1 MHESTEFLGQAL
13 VEEGLITR
21 DQLEQATALAL
32 ETECTL
38 DEAIET
44 LALVPAS
51 RIALCKAHICE
62 AAYVDLSQYEIN
74 LSNCRLIPRSLARQH
89 LCLPLFVLE
98 GATVLGIEDPLNLQ
112 ALDQVRQFVRGE
124 VDPVLC
130 EPKALRELIERAY
143 ALTEG
148 EVESIDPSEPAQ
160 SDEDSAPIV
169 AAVNTLLI
177 DAIRSGASDVHI
189 NPDQTEMHIRYRI
202 DGILH
207 KRQGPPL
214 TMHTKIVQRL
224 KVMAGLD
231 VTQTR
236 RPQDGKFRFT
246 QGDRRVDV
254 RLSILPTVSGENAVI
269 RILNANSTI
278 STFAE
283 LGIDPK
289 ISEQVE
295 QMLAQPHGML
305 LVTGPT
311 GSGKT
316 TTLYSA
322 ISHINTPEL
331 NILTIEDPVE
341 IRMPLVRQVQVN
353 SEIGLTFASILRS
366 VLRQDPDVV
375 LIGEIRDEETA
386 GIALQASLTG
396 HLVLSTL
403 HTNDAAGAIARL
415 TDFGLPPFVINS
427 AVSGVMA
434 QRLVRRVCE
443 HCAVEDDPS
452 PLLAAQFHLPDSRGL
467 RRGRGCA
474 RCLQSGY
481 HGRVGLYELIR
492 FSSCV
497 QQAVAEGASTDEIR
511 RVAVRDGA
519 RLMWHDGLDKAR
531 MGITTLEEVARM
543 VLFSEA
549 TEVIQAAPARRSA

>member
-1 MHESTEFLGQAL
+1 MHESNEFLGQAL
-13 VEEGLITR
+13 VEEGLINR
-21 DQLEQATALAL
+21 AQLEQATALAL
-32 ETECTL
+32 EAACTL
-38 DEAIET
+38 DEAVET

-51 RIALCKAHICE
+51 RIALTKAQMCE
-62 AAYVDLSQYEIN
+62 AVYVDLSQYEIN
-74 LSNCRLIPRSLARQH
+74 LSNCRLIPHSLARQH
-89 LCLPLFVLE
+89 LCIPLFVID
-98 GATVLGIEDPLNLQ
+98 GVMALGIEDPLNLQ
-112 ALDQVRQFVRGE
+112 ALDQVRQLVRTE

-130 EPKALRELIERAY
+130 EPRALRELIDRAY

-148 EVESIDPSEPAQ
+148 VVESIDTDRPSE
-160 SDEDSAPIV
+160 SDGDSGPIV
-169 AAVNTLLI
+169 EAVNALLI
-177 DAIRSGASDVHI
+177 DAIRNGASDVHI

-202 DGILH
+202 DGMLH
-207 KRQGPPL
+207 KQQGPPL
-214 TMHTKIVQRL
+214 SMHAKIVQRL

-231 VTQTR
+231 VTQAR
-236 RPQDGKFRFT
+236 RPQDGKFRFM
-246 QGDRRVDV
+246 QGDRRVDI
-254 RLSILPTVSGENAVI
+254 RLSILPTVVGENAVI

-283 LGIDPK
+283 LGIDPR
-289 ISEQVE
+289 IREQVE
-295 QMLAQPHGML
+295 QMLTQPHGML

-322 ISHINTPEL
+322 ISHINTPQL

-341 IRMPLVRQVQVN
+341 IRMPFVRQVQVN
-353 SEIGLTFASILRS
+353 PEIGLTFASILRS

-427 AVSGVMA
+427 AVSGVLA

-443 HCAVEDDPS
+443 HCAVEDEPS
-452 PLLAAQFHLPDSRGL
+452 ALVAAQFHLADSRGL

-481 HGRVGLYELIR
+481 HGRVGLYELFR
-492 FSSCV
+492 FSPRL
-497 QQAVAEGASTDEIR
+497 QEAVAAGASTDEIR
-511 RVAVRDGA
+511 RVAVGDGA
-519 RLMWHDGLDKAR
+519 RLMWQDGLDKAR
-531 MGITTLEEVARM
+531 LGITTLEEVARL
-543 VLFSEA
+543 VLLNE
-549 TEVIQAAPARRSA
+549 TMELIEAAPARRSA

>member
-1 MHESTEFLGQAL
+1 MRESNEFLGQTL
-13 VEEGLITR
+13 VEEGIINR
-21 DQLEQATALAL
+21 AQLEQATALAL
-32 ETECTL
+32 EADCTL
-38 DEAIET
+38 DEAVET

-51 RIALCKAHICE
+51 RIALTKAQICE
-62 AAYVDLSQYEIN
+62 ATYVDLSQYEIN
-74 LSNCRLIPRSLARQH
+74 LSNCRLIPRSLAQQH
-89 LCLPLFVLE
+89 LCIPLFVID
-98 GATVLGIEDPLNLQ
+98 GVMALGIEDPLNLQ
-112 ALDQVRQFVRGE
+112 ALDQVRQLVRTE

-143 ALTEG
+143 SLTDG
-148 EVESIDPSEPAQ
+148 GVESIGANEAPQ
-160 SDEDSAPIV
+160 SDADSGPIV

-177 DAIRSGASDVHI
+177 DAVRNGASDVHI

-202 DGILH
+202 DGMLH

-214 TMHTKIVQRL
+214 SMHAKIVQRL

-231 VTQTR
+231 VTQSR

-246 QGDRRVDV
+246 HGDRRVDI
-254 RLSILPTVSGENAVI
+254 RLSILPTVTGENAVI

-278 STFAE
+278 STFVE

-289 ISEQVE
+289 TSQQIEQLLE
-295 QMLAQPHGML
+295 MPHGML

-322 ISHINTPEL
+322 IAHINTTKL
-331 NILTIEDPVE
+331 NIITIEDPVE

-353 SEIGLTFASILRS
+353 PEIGLTFASTLRS

-427 AVSGVMA
+427 AVSGILA

-443 HCAVEDDPS
+443 HCAIEDEPS
-452 PLLAAQFHLPDSRGL
+452 PRLAAQFHLSDSRGL

-481 HGRVGLYELIR
+481 HGRVGLYELFR
-492 FSSCV
+492 FSLRLQEAIV
-497 QQAVAEGASTDEIR
+497 GGASTEEIR
-511 RVAVRDGA
+511 RVAVGDGA
-519 RLMWHDGLDKAR
+519 RLMWQDGLDKAR
-531 MGITTLEEVARM
+531 LGITTLEEIARM
-543 VLFSEA
+543 VLLNET
-549 TEVIQAAPARRSA
+549 TELIEAAPARRSA